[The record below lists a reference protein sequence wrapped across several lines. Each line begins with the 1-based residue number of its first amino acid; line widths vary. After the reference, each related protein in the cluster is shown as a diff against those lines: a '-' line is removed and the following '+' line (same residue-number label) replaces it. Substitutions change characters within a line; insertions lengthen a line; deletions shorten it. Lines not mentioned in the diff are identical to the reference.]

1 MEGWSFG
8 AAETDD
14 GEERRG
20 VGCDE
25 AAGDRVG
32 CEDGD
37 GEGLAWVAA
46 PVAGTAL
53 VAGADADVPAARPQ
67 AVRAR
72 AGAQASTRMAAG
84 RASRMGRDVSKSAV
98 PEWHLYL
105 SVARTEGIFYREVAE
120 TAAVLEIFR

>member
-32 CEDGD
+32 CEEGD
-37 GEGLAWVAA
+37 GEGLAWAA
-46 PVAGTAL
+46 AVAGAAL
-53 VAGADADVPAARPQ
+53 VAGADADGPAARPQ

-72 AGAQASTRMAAG
+72 AGAQVSTRMAAG
-84 RASRMGRDVSKSAV
+84 RASRMGRDVSKPAV
-98 PEWHLYL
+98 PQWHLCR
-105 SVARTEGIFYREVAE
+105 SVRIERAWVARAGNGPEHD
-120 TAAVLEIFR
+120 L